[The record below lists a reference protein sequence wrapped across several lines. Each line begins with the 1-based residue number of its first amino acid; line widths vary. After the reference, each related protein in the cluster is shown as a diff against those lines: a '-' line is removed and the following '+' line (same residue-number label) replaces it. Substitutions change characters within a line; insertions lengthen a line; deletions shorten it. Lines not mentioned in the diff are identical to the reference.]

1 MNENERLKKILDEK
15 EEVLEAK
22 EEEDSLVEN
31 KAKEFEN
38 ISKKNLDVLK
48 FLNKQE
54 LMLLID
60 KLDHDD
66 KLSQIIEKEIKQ
78 DTLEILKN
86 YENEQYD
93 TLKLD
98 EKDGKEEKEE
108 DDEKEE
114 EQEENEYLK
123 LSKFI
128 PLRLTY
134 EERLYL
140 RLLESTLEVSEYT
153 DKIDVF
159 HSGNKSKKIIKE
171 IKALCS
177 ILSGLVIAN
186 NYENG
191 QKLIRDRDFL
201 RNSNFFSFV
210 FEIGRRYKILNPD
223 RMRSSYGKLMYF
235 LMDTRREEIYDL
247 LSFNC
252 VAPIKTVYDLLK
264 GKKNGLDVLND
275 NLIKIA
281 TMHIDAKGSRSE
293 IQKQIKQKEEAIKY
307 LSRKY
312 ASNSSKNSKKNLFRI
327 NIPIFNNQNNE
338 DDDANNA
345 EELQFLSSEEIE
357 RCLYS
362 LCDYNTHIK
371 MFCEPCEIM
380 IDYLKTFYD
389 PYEKNSS
396 YSLSIESGKQ
406 GSRLTHS
413 HNRQYMYVLQTLYLW
428 KEIGEHMFFLWACA
442 ENDMLDFKNPYR
454 LMDTGQGLNR
464 MQSGHKVLS
473 VMKKILH
480 NVQKKLGGW
489 VGSSMIHMGDTNI
502 PNTFMFIDKYTQVPR
517 ILTPIVLCLQ
527 KIDELYNST
536 ASMKNY
542 IKTEFNGAQNLKM
555 MITCDFFRHGFD
567 GSGGDNFNEAGS
579 CIDGRLTSAWN
590 WCSKIEKKK
599 YFPIFLLTGFV
610 GFDGT
615 F

>member
-1 MNENERLKKILDEK
+1 MNENDKLKKILDEK
-15 EEVLEAK
+15 EVRDIN
-22 EEEDSLVEN
+22 EEDTYFEKN
-31 KAKEFEN
+31 IKEYKN
-38 ISKKNLDVLK
+38 ISKKNFEILK

-54 LMLLID
+54 LILLID
-60 KLDHDD
+60 KLNNED
-66 KLSQIIEKEIKQ
+66 KLSKIIDEEIK
-78 DTLEILKN
+78 DDKIDILKN
-86 YENEQYD
+86 YESEQYD
-93 TLKLD
+93 TIKLD
-98 EKDGKEEKEE
+98 EKDQTEE
-108 DDEKEE
+108 DDD
-114 EQEENEYLK
+114 ENNYIK
-123 LSKFI
+123 LCKFI

-140 RLLESTLEVSEYT
+140 RLLESALEVSEYT
-153 DKIDVF
+153 DKIDIL
-159 HSGNKSKKIIKE
+159 HSGNKSKKIVKE
-171 IKALCS
+171 IKTLCS

-201 RNSNFFSFV
+201 SNSSFFSFV

-223 RMRSSYGKLMYF
+223 KMRSSYGKLMYF

-247 LSFNC
+247 LSFDC
-252 VAPIKTVYDLLK
+252 VSPIKTVYDLLK
-264 GKKNGLDVLND
+264 DKKNGLEILND
-275 NLIKIA
+275 NLIKVA
-281 TMHIDAKGSRSE
+281 TMEIDANGSRIE

-307 LSRKY
+307 LSKKY
-312 ASNSSKNSKKNLFRI
+312 SCNKNNKKSIFKI
-327 NIPIFNNQNNE
+327 NIPIFNTQNLEE
-338 DDDANNA
+338 DSNNSDSSQY
-345 EELQFLSSEEIE
+345 LTSEEIE

-362 LCDYNTHIK
+362 LCDYNTHIR
-371 MFCEPCEIM
+371 MFCKPCEIM
-380 IDYLKTFYD
+380 IEYLKNYYD
-389 PYEKNSS
+389 PYEKDSV
-396 YSLSIESGKQ
+396 YSLSIETGKQ

-413 HNRQYMYVLQTLYLW
+413 HNRQYMYVLQTLHLW
-428 KEIGEHMFFLWACA
+428 KEIGEHMFFLWSCA
-442 ENDMLDFKNPYR
+442 ESDMLDFKNPYR
-454 LMDTGQGLNR
+454 LIDTGQGLNR
-464 MQSGHKVLS
+464 LQSGHKVLS

-489 VGSSMIHMGDTNI
+489 IGSSMIHMGDSNI

-536 ASMKNY
+536 AAMKNY
-542 IKTEFNGAQNLKM
+542 IKNEFNGAHNLKM
-555 MITCDFFRHGFD
+555 TITCDFFRHGFD

-599 YFPIFLLTGFV
+599 FFPIFLLTGFV

>member
-1 MNENERLKKILDEK
+1 MNRNEKLNKILDEK
-15 EEVLEAK
+15 EDLVDAK
-22 EEEDSLVEN
+22 DDDNSLTEN
-31 KAKEFEN
+31 NQKTFEN
-38 ISKKNLDVLK
+38 ISQKNYEVLK
-48 FLNKQE
+48 FLNKDE
-54 LMLLID
+54 LFLLID
-60 KLDHDD
+60 KLNKDD
-66 KLSQIIEKEIKQ
+66 KLTKIIEDDIKQ
-78 DTLEILKN
+78 ETLDSLKK
-86 YENEQYD
+86 YEDEQYD
-93 TLKLD
+93 TIQLD
-98 EKDGKEEKEE
+98 KKDEENIEKDEEY
-108 DDEKEE
+108 EE
-114 EQEENEYLK
+114 EEENDYIK
-123 LSKFI
+123 LCKYI

-134 EERLYL
+134 DERLYL

-153 DKIDVF
+153 DKIDIY
-159 HSGNKSKKIIKE
+159 HSGNKSRKIVRE
-171 IKALCS
+171 IKTLCS
-177 ILSGLVIAN
+177 ILSGLIIAN

-201 RNSNFFSFV
+201 KNSSFFSFV

-235 LMDTRREEIYDL
+235 LMDTRREDIYEL
-247 LSFNC
+247 LSFDC
-252 VAPIKTVYDLLK
+252 VSPIKTVYDLLK
-264 GKKNGLDVLND
+264 DKKNGFQLLKDD
-275 NLIKIA
+275 LIKKA
-281 TMHIDAKGSRSE
+281 TMEINAKGSRNE

-312 ASNSSKNSKKNLFRI
+312 SNNNNKNIFRI
-327 NIPIFNNQNNE
+327 NIPIFNNQNLDENNTNE
-338 DDDANNA
+338 QQ
-345 EELQFLSSEEIE
+345 ELKYLSSEEIE

-380 IDYLKTFYD
+380 IEYLKTYYD
-389 PYEKNSS
+389 PHNKDPC
-396 YSLSIESGKQ
+396 YSLSIEAGRH

-413 HNRQYMYVLQTLYLW
+413 HNRQYMYVLQTLHLW
-428 KEIGEHMFFLWACA
+428 KEIGEHMFSLWACA

-473 VMKKILH
+473 AMKKILH

-517 ILTPIVLCLQ
+517 ILNPIVLCLR

-536 ASMKNY
+536 LSMKNY
-542 IKTEFNGAQNLKM
+542 INNEFKGAHNLKM
-555 MITCDFFRHGFD
+555 MITCDFFRHAFD

-590 WCSKIEKKK
+590 WCSKIEKKV
-599 YFPIFLLTGFV
+599 YFPIFLLTGFI
-610 GFDGT
+610 GFDGS

>member
-1 MNENERLKKILDEK
+1 MNGNEKLKKILDEK
-15 EEVLEAK
+15 EDLADAK
-22 EEEDSLVEN
+22 DDEDSLTEN
-31 KAKEFEN
+31 NQKAFEN
-38 ISKKNLDVLK
+38 ISKKNYEVLK
-48 FLNKQE
+48 FLNKDE
-54 LMLLID
+54 LFLLID
-60 KLDHDD
+60 KLNKDD
-66 KLSQIIEKEIKQ
+66 KLTKIIEDDIKQ
-78 DTLEILKN
+78 ETLDSLKK
-86 YENEQYD
+86 YEDEQYD
-93 TLKLD
+93 TIKLD
-98 EKDGKEEKEE
+98 KNDEENV
-108 DDEKEE
+108 
-114 EQEENEYLK
+114 EENEEGYDEENDYMRLCK
-123 LSKFI
+123 YI

-134 EERLYL
+134 DERLYL

-153 DKIDVF
+153 DKIDIY
-159 HSGNKSKKIIKE
+159 HSGNKSRKIVRE
-171 IKALCS
+171 IKTLCS
-177 ILSGLVIAN
+177 ILSGLIIAN

-201 RNSNFFSFV
+201 KNSSFFSFV

-235 LMDTRREEIYDL
+235 LMDTRREDIYEL
-247 LSFNC
+247 LSFDC
-252 VAPIKTVYDLLK
+252 VSPIKTVYDLLK
-264 GKKNGLDVLND
+264 NKKNGFQLLKDD
-275 NLIKIA
+275 LIKKA
-281 TMHIDAKGSRSE
+281 TMEINAKGSRNE

-312 ASNSSKNSKKNLFRI
+312 SNNSNKNIFRI
-327 NIPIFNNQNNE
+327 NIPIFSNQNLDENDTNE
-338 DDDANNA
+338 NQ
-345 EELQFLSSEEIE
+345 ELEYLSSEEIE

-380 IDYLKTFYD
+380 IDYLKTYYD
-389 PYEKNSS
+389 PHNKDPC
-396 YSLSIESGKQ
+396 YSLSIEAGRH

-473 VMKKILH
+473 AMKKILH

-517 ILTPIVLCLQ
+517 ILNPIVICLR

-536 ASMKNY
+536 PSMKNY
-542 IKTEFNGAQNLKM
+542 INNEFKGAQNLKM
-555 MITCDFFRHGFD
+555 MITCDFFRHAFD

-590 WCSKIEKKK
+590 WCSKIEKKA
-599 YFPIFLLTGFV
+599 YFPIFLLTGFI
-610 GFDGT
+610 GFDGS

>member
-1 MNENERLKKILDEK
+1 MNGNEKLKKILDEK
-15 EEVLEAK
+15 EDLADAK
-22 EEEDSLVEN
+22 DDEDSLTEN
-31 KAKEFEN
+31 NQKAFEN
-38 ISKKNLDVLK
+38 ISKKNYEVLK
-48 FLNKQE
+48 FLNKDE
-54 LMLLID
+54 LFLLID
-60 KLDHDD
+60 KLNKDD
-66 KLSQIIEKEIKQ
+66 KLTKIIEDDIKQ
-78 DTLEILKN
+78 ETLDSLKK
-86 YENEQYD
+86 YEDEQYD
-93 TLKLD
+93 TIKLD
-98 EKDGKEEKEE
+98 KNDEENV
-108 DDEKEE
+108 
-114 EQEENEYLK
+114 EENEEGDEEENDYMRLCK
-123 LSKFI
+123 YI

-134 EERLYL
+134 DERLYL

-153 DKIDVF
+153 DKIDIY
-159 HSGNKSKKIIKE
+159 HSGNKSRKIVRE
-171 IKALCS
+171 IKTLCS
-177 ILSGLVIAN
+177 ILSGLIIAN

-201 RNSNFFSFV
+201 KNSSFFSFV

-235 LMDTRREEIYDL
+235 LMDTRREDIYEL
-247 LSFNC
+247 LSFDC
-252 VAPIKTVYDLLK
+252 VSPIKTVYDLLK
-264 GKKNGLDVLND
+264 NKKNGFQLLKDD
-275 NLIKIA
+275 LIKKA
-281 TMHIDAKGSRSE
+281 TMEINAKGSRNE

-312 ASNSSKNSKKNLFRI
+312 SNNSNKNIFRI
-327 NIPIFNNQNNE
+327 NIPIFSNQNLDENDTNE
-338 DDDANNA
+338 NQ
-345 EELQFLSSEEIE
+345 ELEYLSSEEIE

-380 IDYLKTFYD
+380 IDYLKTYYD
-389 PYEKNSS
+389 PHNKDPC
-396 YSLSIESGKQ
+396 YSLSIEAGRH

-473 VMKKILH
+473 AMKKILH

-517 ILTPIVLCLQ
+517 ILNPIVICLR

-536 ASMKNY
+536 PSMKNY
-542 IKTEFNGAQNLKM
+542 INNEFKGAQNLKM
-555 MITCDFFRHGFD
+555 MITCDFFRHAFD

-590 WCSKIEKKK
+590 WCSKIEKKV
-599 YFPIFLLTGFV
+599 YFPIFLLTGFI
-610 GFDGT
+610 GFDGS

>member
-1 MNENERLKKILDEK
+1 MNENEKLKKILDDKEVTDAQGEENSYVEK
-15 EEVLEAK
+15 TL
-22 EEEDSLVEN
+22 
-31 KAKEFEN
+31 KEFEN
-38 ISKKNLDVLK
+38 ISKKNFEILK
-48 FLNKQE
+48 FMNKQE
-54 LMLLID
+54 LILLID
-60 KLDHDD
+60 KLNKEDNLT
-66 KLSQIIEKEIKQ
+66 KIIDEEIKH
-78 DTLEILKN
+78 DTFE

-93 TLKLD
+93 TIELGEKEGEEA
-98 EKDGKEEKEE
+98 EKD
-108 DDEKEE
+108 DEE
-114 EQEENEYLK
+114 EEENDYMK
-123 LSKFI
+123 LCKFI

-153 DKIDVF
+153 DKIDIY
-159 HSGNKSKKIIKE
+159 HSGNKNKKIIKE

-186 NYENG
+186 NYEHG
-191 QKLIRDRDFL
+191 QKLIRDRDFQK
-201 RNSNFFSFV
+201 NSTFFSFV

-235 LMDTRREEIYDL
+235 LMDTRKEEIYDL

-252 VAPIKTVYDLLK
+252 VTPIKTVYDLLK
-264 GKKNGLDVLND
+264 NKKNGLDILKD
-275 NLIKIA
+275 NYMKIA
-281 TMHIDAKGSRSE
+281 TMEIDSKKSRSE

-307 LSRKY
+307 LARKY
-312 ASNSSKNSKKNLFRI
+312 ANNKNNSKKNLFRI
-327 NIPIFNNQNNE
+327 NIPIFNNQNIDDEYNE
-338 DDDANNA
+338 NKSD
-345 EELQFLSSEEIE
+345 ELEYLTSEEIE
-357 RCLYS
+357 RCLHS
-362 LCDYNTHIK
+362 LGDYNTHVK

-380 IDYLKTFYD
+380 IEYLKNYYD
-389 PYEKNSS
+389 PYEKNSP

-428 KEIGEHMFFLWACA
+428 KEIGEHMFFLWTCA
-442 ENDMLDFKNPYR
+442 ESDMLDFKNPYR

-517 ILTPIVLCLQ
+517 ILSPIVLCLQ

-536 ASMKNY
+536 PSMKSY
-542 IKTEFNGAQNLKM
+542 IKSEFNGAQNLKM
-555 MITCDFFRHGFD
+555 MITSDFFRHGFD

-610 GFDGT
+610 GFDGS

>member
-1 MNENERLKKILDEK
+1 MNGNEKLKKILDEK
-15 EEVLEAK
+15 EDLADAK
-22 EEEDSLVEN
+22 DDEDSLTEN
-31 KAKEFEN
+31 NQKAFEN
-38 ISKKNLDVLK
+38 ISKKNYEVLK
-48 FLNKQE
+48 FLNKDE
-54 LMLLID
+54 LFLLID
-60 KLDHDD
+60 KLNKDD
-66 KLSQIIEKEIKQ
+66 KLTKIIEDDIKQ
-78 DTLEILKN
+78 ETLDSLKK
-86 YENEQYD
+86 YEDEQYD
-93 TLKLD
+93 TIKLD
-98 EKDGKEEKEE
+98 KNDEENVEE
-108 DDEKEE
+108 NDEGDEE
-114 EQEENEYLK
+114 ENDYMRLCK
-123 LSKFI
+123 YI

-134 EERLYL
+134 DERLYL

-153 DKIDVF
+153 DKIDIY
-159 HSGNKSKKIIKE
+159 HSGNKSRKIVRE
-171 IKALCS
+171 IKTLCS
-177 ILSGLVIAN
+177 ILSGLIIAN

-201 RNSNFFSFV
+201 KNSSFFSFV

-235 LMDTRREEIYDL
+235 LMDTRREDIYEL
-247 LSFNC
+247 LSFDC
-252 VAPIKTVYDLLK
+252 VSPIKTVYDLLK
-264 GKKNGLDVLND
+264 NKKNGFQLLKDD
-275 NLIKIA
+275 LIKKA
-281 TMHIDAKGSRSE
+281 TMEINAKGSRNE

-312 ASNSSKNSKKNLFRI
+312 SNNSNKNIFRI
-327 NIPIFNNQNNE
+327 NIPIFSNQNLDENDTNE
-338 DDDANNA
+338 NQ
-345 EELQFLSSEEIE
+345 ELEYLSSEEIE

-380 IDYLKTFYD
+380 IDYLKTYYD
-389 PYEKNSS
+389 PHNKDPC
-396 YSLSIESGKQ
+396 YSLSIEAGRH

-473 VMKKILH
+473 AMKKILH

-517 ILTPIVLCLQ
+517 ILNPIVICLR

-536 ASMKNY
+536 PSMKNY
-542 IKTEFNGAQNLKM
+542 INNEFKGAQNLKM
-555 MITCDFFRHGFD
+555 MITCDFFRHAFD

-590 WCSKIEKKK
+590 WCSKIEKKV
-599 YFPIFLLTGFV
+599 YFPIFLLTGFI
-610 GFDGT
+610 GFDGS

>member
-1 MNENERLKKILDEK
+1 MNENERLKQILDEK
-15 EEVLEAK
+15 EEVLDSK

-31 KAKEFEN
+31 NAKELEN
-38 ISKKNLDVLK
+38 ISKKNLEVLK

-54 LMLLID
+54 LILLIG
-60 KLDHDD
+60 KLDNEDR
-66 KLSQIIEKEIKQ
+66 LSKIIEKEIKQ
-78 DTLEILKN
+78 DNLEILKN

-93 TLKLD
+93 TINLE
-98 EKDGKEEKEE
+98 EKDRNEEEN
-108 DDEKEE
+108 EKDE

-123 LSKFI
+123 LCKFI

-140 RLLESTLEVSEYT
+140 RLLESALEVSEYT

-159 HSGNKSKKIIKE
+159 HSGSKSKKIIKE
-171 IKALCS
+171 IKTLCS

-191 QKLIRDRDFL
+191 QKLIKDRDFL

-235 LMDTRREEIYDL
+235 LMDTRREDIYDL
-247 LSFNC
+247 LSFDC

-264 GKKNGLDVLND
+264 GKKNGLEILND

-281 TMHIDAKGSRSE
+281 TMQIDAKGSRSE

-312 ASNSSKNSKKNLFRI
+312 ASNSSKNNKKNLFRI
-327 NIPIFNNQNNE
+327 NIPILNNQNNE
-338 DDDANNA
+338 DIESGTS

-362 LCDYNTHIK
+362 LCDYNTHIQ
-371 MFCEPCEIM
+371 MFCQPCEVM

-389 PYEKNSS
+389 PYEKNSP

-442 ENDMLDFKNPYR
+442 ESDMLDFKNPYR

-464 MQSGHKVLS
+464 MQSGHKVLN

-480 NVQKKLGGW
+480 NVQKKVGGW

-527 KIDELYNST
+527 KIDELYDST
-536 ASMKNY
+536 PSMKNY

-590 WCSKIEKKK
+590 WCSKIEKKSF
-599 YFPIFLLTGFV
+599 FPIFLLTGFV
-610 GFDGT
+610 GFDGS

>member
-1 MNENERLKKILDEK
+1 MNENEKLKKILDEK
-15 EEVLEAK
+15 EVTDAQG
-22 EEEDSLVEN
+22 EENSYVE
-31 KAKEFEN
+31 KTLKEFEN
-38 ISKKNLDVLK
+38 ISKKNFEILK
-48 FLNKQE
+48 FMNKQE
-54 LMLLID
+54 LILLID
-60 KLDHDD
+60 KLNKEDNLT
-66 KLSQIIEKEIKQ
+66 KIIDEEIKH
-78 DTLEILKN
+78 DTFE

-93 TLKLD
+93 TIEIGEKEGEEA
-98 EKDGKEEKEE
+98 EKDDEEG
-108 DDEKEE
+108 EE
-114 EQEENEYLK
+114 EEEEENDYMK
-123 LSKFI
+123 LCKFI

-153 DKIDVF
+153 DKIDIY
-159 HSGNKSKKIIKE
+159 HSGNKNKKIIKE

-186 NYENG
+186 NYEHG
-191 QKLIRDRDFL
+191 QKLIRDRDFQK
-201 RNSNFFSFV
+201 NSTFFSFV

-235 LMDTRREEIYDL
+235 LMDTRKEEIYDL

-252 VAPIKTVYDLLK
+252 VTPIKTVYDLLK
-264 GKKNGLDVLND
+264 NKKNGLDILKD
-275 NLIKIA
+275 NYMKIA
-281 TMHIDAKGSRSE
+281 TMEIDSKKSRSE

-312 ASNSSKNSKKNLFRI
+312 ANNKSNSKKNLFRI
-327 NIPIFNNQNNE
+327 NIPIFNNQNI
-338 DDDANNA
+338 DDEYDENKSD
-345 EELQFLSSEEIE
+345 ELEYLTSEEIE

-362 LCDYNTHIK
+362 LGDYNTHVK

-380 IDYLKTFYD
+380 IEYLKNYYD
-389 PYEKNSS
+389 PYEKNSP

-428 KEIGEHMFFLWACA
+428 KEIGEHMFFLWTCA
-442 ENDMLDFKNPYR
+442 ESDMLDFKNPYR

-517 ILTPIVLCLQ
+517 ILSPIVLCLQ

-536 ASMKNY
+536 PSMKSY
-542 IKTEFNGAQNLKM
+542 IKSEFNGAQNLKM

-610 GFDGT
+610 GFDGS

>member
-1 MNENERLKKILDEK
+1 MNENEELKKILDEN
-15 EEVLEAK
+15 EDVLET
-22 EEEDSLVEN
+22 EEEEKGSLVEN
-31 KAKEFEN
+31 ANKKFNSISQKDFE
-38 ISKKNLDVLK
+38 ILK
-48 FLNKQE
+48 FLNKDE
-54 LMLLID
+54 LILLID
-60 KLDHDD
+60 KLNKTGTLT
-66 KLSQIIEKEIKQ
+66 KLIEEEIKHETL
-78 DTLEILKN
+78 DTLKN

-93 TLKLD
+93 TVELN
-98 EKDGKEEKEE
+98 EKDTGEE
-108 DDEKEE
+108 DEKEE
-114 EQEENEYLK
+114 EKENPYINLCK
-123 LSKFI
+123 II

-153 DKIDVF
+153 DKIDIF
-159 HSGNKSKKIIKE
+159 HSGNKNKKIVKE
-171 IKALCS
+171 IKTICS

-186 NYENG
+186 NYEVG
-191 QKLIRDRDFL
+191 QKLIRDKDFL
-201 RNSNFFSFV
+201 KNSGFFSFV

-235 LMDTRREEIYDL
+235 LMDTRREDIYNL

-252 VAPIKTVYDLLK
+252 VTPIKTVYDLLK
-264 GKKNGLDVLND
+264 NKKNGLELLND

-281 TMHIDAKGSRSE
+281 TMEINTNQSRNE
-293 IQKQIKQKEEAIKY
+293 IQRQIKQKEEAIKY
-307 LSRKY
+307 LVRKY
-312 ASNSSKNSKKNLFRI
+312 SCNTHNKKNIFRL
-327 NIPIFNNQNNE
+327 NIPIFNNQNIEE
-338 DDDANNA
+338 DMNKN
-345 EELQFLSSEEIE
+345 EELEYLAPEEIE

-362 LCDYNTHIK
+362 LCDYNTHVK

-380 IDYLKTFYD
+380 INFLKTYYD

-428 KEIGEHMFFLWACA
+428 KEIGEHMFFLWSCA

-464 MQSGHKVLS
+464 IQNGYKVLS
-473 VMKKILH
+473 VMRKILH
-480 NVQKKLGGW
+480 TVQKKLGGW

-517 ILTPIVLCLQ
+517 ILGPIVTCLQ

-536 ASMKNY
+536 LSMKNY
-542 IKTEFNGAQNLKM
+542 INSEFNSANNLKM
-555 MITCDFFRHGFD
+555 IITCDFFRHGFD
-567 GSGGDNFNEAGS
+567 GSGSDNFNEAGS

>member
-1 MNENERLKKILDEK
+1 MNGNEKLNKILDEK
-15 EEVLEAK
+15 EDLTDAK
-22 EEEDSLVEN
+22 DDENSLTEN
-31 KAKEFEN
+31 NQKTFEN
-38 ISKKNLDVLK
+38 ISQKNYEVLK
-48 FLNKQE
+48 FLNKDE
-54 LMLLID
+54 LFLLID
-60 KLDHDD
+60 KLNKDD
-66 KLSQIIEKEIKQ
+66 KLTKIIEDDIKQ
-78 DTLEILKN
+78 ETLDSLKK
-86 YENEQYD
+86 YEDEQYD
-93 TLKLD
+93 TIQLD
-98 EKDGKEEKEE
+98 KNDEENIEE
-108 DDEKEE
+108 DEE
-114 EQEENEYLK
+114 EDEEENDYMK
-123 LSKFI
+123 LCKYI

-134 EERLYL
+134 DERLYL

-153 DKIDVF
+153 DKIDIY
-159 HSGNKSKKIIKE
+159 HSGNKSRKIVRE
-171 IKALCS
+171 IKTLCS
-177 ILSGLVIAN
+177 ILSGLIIAN

-201 RNSNFFSFV
+201 KNSSFFSFV

-235 LMDTRREEIYDL
+235 LMDTRREDIYEL
-247 LSFNC
+247 LSFDC
-252 VAPIKTVYDLLK
+252 VSPIKTVYDLLK
-264 GKKNGLDVLND
+264 NKKNGFQLLKDD
-275 NLIKIA
+275 LIKKA
-281 TMHIDAKGSRSE
+281 TMEINAKGSRNE

-312 ASNSSKNSKKNLFRI
+312 SHNNNKNIFRI
-327 NIPIFNNQNNE
+327 NIPIFNNQNLDENNTNE
-338 DDDANNA
+338 HQ
-345 EELQFLSSEEIE
+345 ELEYLTSEEIE

-380 IDYLKTFYD
+380 IEYLKTYYD
-389 PYEKNSS
+389 PNNKDPC
-396 YSLSIESGKQ
+396 YSLSIEAGRH

-473 VMKKILH
+473 AMKKILH

-517 ILTPIVLCLQ
+517 ILNPIVLCLR

-536 ASMKNY
+536 PSMKNY
-542 IKTEFNGAQNLKM
+542 INNEFKGAHNLKM
-555 MITCDFFRHGFD
+555 MITCDFFRHAFD

-590 WCSKIEKKK
+590 WCSKIEKKV
-599 YFPIFLLTGFV
+599 YFPIFLLTGFI
-610 GFDGT
+610 GFDGS

>member
-1 MNENERLKKILDEK
+1 MNGNEKLKKILDEK
-15 EEVLEAK
+15 EDLADAK
-22 EEEDSLVEN
+22 DDEDSLTEN
-31 KAKEFEN
+31 NQKAFEN
-38 ISKKNLDVLK
+38 ISKKNYEVLK
-48 FLNKQE
+48 FLNKDE
-54 LMLLID
+54 LFLLID
-60 KLDHDD
+60 KLNKDD
-66 KLSQIIEKEIKQ
+66 KLTKIIEDDIKQ
-78 DTLEILKN
+78 ETLDSLKK
-86 YENEQYD
+86 YEDEQYD
-93 TLKLD
+93 TIKLD
-98 EKDGKEEKEE
+98 KNDEENV
-108 DDEKEE
+108 
-114 EQEENEYLK
+114 EENEEGDEEENDYMRLCK
-123 LSKFI
+123 YI

-134 EERLYL
+134 DERLYL

-153 DKIDVF
+153 DKIDIY
-159 HSGNKSKKIIKE
+159 HSGNKSRKIVRE
-171 IKALCS
+171 IKTLCS
-177 ILSGLVIAN
+177 ILSGLIIAN

-201 RNSNFFSFV
+201 KNSSFFSFV

-235 LMDTRREEIYDL
+235 LMDTRREDIYEL
-247 LSFNC
+247 LSFDC
-252 VAPIKTVYDLLK
+252 VSPIKTVYDLLK
-264 GKKNGLDVLND
+264 NKKNGFQLLKDD
-275 NLIKIA
+275 LIKKA
-281 TMHIDAKGSRSE
+281 TMEINAKGSRNE

-312 ASNSSKNSKKNLFRI
+312 SNNSNKNIFRI
-327 NIPIFNNQNNE
+327 NIPIFSNQNLDENDTNE
-338 DDDANNA
+338 NQ
-345 EELQFLSSEEIE
+345 ELEYLSSEEIE

-380 IDYLKTFYD
+380 IDYLKTYYD
-389 PYEKNSS
+389 PHNKDPH
-396 YSLSIESGKQ
+396 YSLSIEAGRH

-473 VMKKILH
+473 AMKKILH

-517 ILTPIVLCLQ
+517 ILNPIVICLR

-536 ASMKNY
+536 PSMKNY
-542 IKTEFNGAQNLKM
+542 INNEFKGAQNLKM
-555 MITCDFFRHGFD
+555 MITCDFFRHAFD

-590 WCSKIEKKK
+590 WCSKIEKKV
-599 YFPIFLLTGFV
+599 YFPIFLLTGFI
-610 GFDGT
+610 GFDGS

>member
-1 MNENERLKKILDEK
+1 MNGNEKLKKILDEK
-15 EEVLEAK
+15 EDLADAK
-22 EEEDSLVEN
+22 DDEDSLTEN
-31 KAKEFEN
+31 NQKAFEN
-38 ISKKNLDVLK
+38 ISKKNYEVLK
-48 FLNKQE
+48 FLNKDE
-54 LMLLID
+54 LFLLID
-60 KLDHDD
+60 KLNKDD
-66 KLSQIIEKEIKQ
+66 KLTKIIEDDIKQ
-78 DTLEILKN
+78 ETLDSLKK
-86 YENEQYD
+86 YEDEQYD
-93 TLKLD
+93 TIKLD
-98 EKDGKEEKEE
+98 KNDEENV
-108 DDEKEE
+108 
-114 EQEENEYLK
+114 EENEEGDEEENDYMRLCK
-123 LSKFI
+123 YI

-134 EERLYL
+134 DERLYL

-153 DKIDVF
+153 DKIDIY
-159 HSGNKSKKIIKE
+159 HSGNKSRKIVRE
-171 IKALCS
+171 IKTLCS
-177 ILSGLVIAN
+177 ILSGLIIAN

-201 RNSNFFSFV
+201 KNSSFFSFV

-235 LMDTRREEIYDL
+235 LMDTRREDIYEL
-247 LSFNC
+247 LSFDC
-252 VAPIKTVYDLLK
+252 VSPIKTVYDLLK
-264 GKKNGLDVLND
+264 NKKNGFQLLKDD
-275 NLIKIA
+275 LIKKA
-281 TMHIDAKGSRSE
+281 TMEINAKGSRNE

-312 ASNSSKNSKKNLFRI
+312 SNNSNKNIFRI
-327 NIPIFNNQNNE
+327 NIPIFSNQNLDENDTNE
-338 DDDANNA
+338 NQ
-345 EELQFLSSEEIE
+345 ELEFLSSEEIE

-380 IDYLKTFYD
+380 IDYLKTYYD
-389 PYEKNSS
+389 PHNKDPC
-396 YSLSIESGKQ
+396 YSLSIEAGRH

-473 VMKKILH
+473 AMKKILH

-517 ILTPIVLCLQ
+517 ILNPIVICLR

-536 ASMKNY
+536 PSMKNY
-542 IKTEFNGAQNLKM
+542 INNEFKGAQNLKM
-555 MITCDFFRHGFD
+555 MITCDFFRHAFD

-590 WCSKIEKKK
+590 WCSKIEKKV
-599 YFPIFLLTGFV
+599 YFPIFLLTGFI
-610 GFDGT
+610 GFDGS

>member
-1 MNENERLKKILDEK
+1 MNGNEKLKKILDEK
-15 EEVLEAK
+15 EDLADAK
-22 EEEDSLVEN
+22 DDEDSLTEN
-31 KAKEFEN
+31 NQKAFEN
-38 ISKKNLDVLK
+38 ISKKNYEVLK
-48 FLNKQE
+48 FLNKDE
-54 LMLLID
+54 LFLLID
-60 KLDHDD
+60 KLNKDD
-66 KLSQIIEKEIKQ
+66 KLTKIIEDDIKQ
-78 DTLEILKN
+78 ETLDSLKK
-86 YENEQYD
+86 YEDEQYD
-93 TLKLD
+93 TIKLD
-98 EKDGKEEKEE
+98 KNDEENV
-108 DDEKEE
+108 
-114 EQEENEYLK
+114 EENEEGDEEENDYMRLCK
-123 LSKFI
+123 YI

-134 EERLYL
+134 DERLYL

-153 DKIDVF
+153 DKIDIY
-159 HSGNKSKKIIKE
+159 HSGNKSRKIVRE
-171 IKALCS
+171 IKTLCS
-177 ILSGLVIAN
+177 ILSGLIIAN

-201 RNSNFFSFV
+201 KNSSFFSFV

-235 LMDTRREEIYDL
+235 LMDTRREDIYEL
-247 LSFNC
+247 LSFDC
-252 VAPIKTVYDLLK
+252 VSPIKTVYDLLK
-264 GKKNGLDVLND
+264 NKKNGFQLLKDD
-275 NLIKIA
+275 LIKKA
-281 TMHIDAKGSRSE
+281 TMEINAKGSRNE

-312 ASNSSKNSKKNLFRI
+312 SNNSNKNIFRI
-327 NIPIFNNQNNE
+327 NIPIFSNQNLDENDTNE
-338 DDDANNA
+338 NQ
-345 EELQFLSSEEIE
+345 ELEYLSSEEIE

-380 IDYLKTFYD
+380 IDYLKAYYD
-389 PYEKNSS
+389 PHNKDPC
-396 YSLSIESGKQ
+396 YSLSIEAGRH

-473 VMKKILH
+473 AMKKILH

-517 ILTPIVLCLQ
+517 ILNPIVICLR

-536 ASMKNY
+536 PSMKNY
-542 IKTEFNGAQNLKM
+542 INNEFKGAQNLKM
-555 MITCDFFRHGFD
+555 MITCDFFRHAFD

-590 WCSKIEKKK
+590 WCSKIEKKV
-599 YFPIFLLTGFV
+599 YFPIFLLTGFI
-610 GFDGT
+610 GFDGS